1 MKTIKPNTQWCM
13 SDHGTGVCIA
23 HRHDTDDELN
33 EHERAERAL
42 WRKAWHEALKTA
54 TPDEIMAGLQRA
66 LASQE
71 WGAGP
76 LGEGIP
82 PAADWLQGRGWER
95 RYTPE
100 PRA

>member
-1 MKTIKPNTQWCM
+1 MT
-13 SDHGTGVCIA
+13 H
-23 HRHDTDDELN
+23 N
-33 EHERAERAL
+33 EQEEQARARQ
-42 WRKAWHEALKTA
+42 AWHEALKTA

-71 WGAGP
+71 WGVGL

-82 PAADWLQGRGWER
+82 PAADWLKSRGWER